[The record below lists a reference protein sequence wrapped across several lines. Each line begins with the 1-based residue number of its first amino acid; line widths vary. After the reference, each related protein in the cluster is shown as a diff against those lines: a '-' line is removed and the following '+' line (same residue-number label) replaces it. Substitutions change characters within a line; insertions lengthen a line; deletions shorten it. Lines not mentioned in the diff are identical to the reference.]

1 MNKRF
6 FAAFSLIAALLL
18 SGCSLA
24 QPEREHAAAE
34 EDRMVGVLVTREP
47 LDLFDA
53 EGYFR
58 DHAGQIANGGKISDA
73 DAQRYQNALF
83 AEWSEA
89 EQRYVFAG
97 ADGYA
102 WLCTEETDGESAY
115 TRMQNDD
122 VFCDGKSAVHVTDAG
137 TSYDFSTTLYAR
149 NNAGSVYFVVNP
161 LYQTGDGRVYA
172 RSGSGIRF
180 SSDEGSTASTT
191 QTLSQTLTRTEN
203 GEKQEYSFQC
213 AVKIQLA
220 PEPDSVTLFWMDAQ
234 NGVLRWQT
242 YAAGTLPEALDA
254 EGAKFLVA
262 VQTSADGTQ
271 TRTLYN
277 AEDETQQL
285 ETLREGSAG
294 LLSMQYTTLNWN

>member
-24 QPEREHAAAE
+24 QPEGEHAAAE

-53 EGYFR
+53 EGYLR

-102 WLCTEETDGESAY
+102 WLCTEETDGEGAY

-122 VFCDGKSAVHVTDAG
+122 VFCDGTSAVHVTDAG

-149 NNAGSVYFVVNP
+149 NNAGSVFFVANP

-172 RSGSGIRF
+172 RS
-180 SSDEGSTASTT
+180 
-191 QTLSQTLTRTEN
+191 
-203 GEKQEYSFQC
+203 
-213 AVKIQLA
+213 
-220 PEPDSVTLFWMDAQ
+220 
-234 NGVLRWQT
+234 
-242 YAAGTLPEALDA
+242 
-254 EGAKFLVA
+254 
-262 VQTSADGTQ
+262 
-271 TRTLYN
+271 
-277 AEDETQQL
+277 
-285 ETLREGSAG
+285 
-294 LLSMQYTTLNWN
+294 

>member
-1 MNKRF
+1 
-6 FAAFSLIAALLL
+6 
-18 SGCSLA
+18 
-24 QPEREHAAAE
+24 
-34 EDRMVGVLVTREP
+34 MVGVLVTREP

-58 DHAGQIANGGKISDA
+58 DHAGQITNGEKISDA

-97 ADGYA
+97 ADGYV
-102 WLCTEETDGESAY
+102 WLCTEETDGEGAY

-122 VFCDGKSAVHVTDAG
+122 VFCDGTSAVHVTDAG
-137 TSYDFSTTLYAR
+137 TSYDFSATLYAR

-172 RSGSGIRF
+172 RSGSGIQF
-180 SSDEGSTASTT
+180 SSDESSTASTT
-191 QTLSQTLTRTEN
+191 QTLTQTLTRTEN

-234 NGVLRWQT
+234 NGVLRRQT
-242 YAAGTLPEALDA
+242 YAAGTLPNWMQGA
-254 EGAKFLVA
+254 EFLSRGTRLP
-262 VQTSADGTQ
+262 QTERRRGRSTTLR
-271 TRTLYN
+271 TRP
-277 AEDETQQL
+277 ASGF
-285 ETLREGSAG
+285 ETLREETYFRG